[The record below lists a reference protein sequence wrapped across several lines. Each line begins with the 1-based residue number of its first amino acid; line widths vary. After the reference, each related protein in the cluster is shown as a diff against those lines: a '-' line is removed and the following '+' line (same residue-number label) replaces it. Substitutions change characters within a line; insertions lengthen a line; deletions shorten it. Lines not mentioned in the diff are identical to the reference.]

1 MYDRA
6 NGAAFT
12 ISLGKRPRSR
22 KSATPALKAR
32 VTSGLNCAFSA
43 GVRGQLIPG
52 TMPQATVKKRFGAKQ
67 KRGQCTVPT
76 PTCNR
81 AVSRP

>member
-22 KSATPALKAR
+22 KTATPALNAR
-32 VTSGLNCAFSA
+32 LTSGLNCAFSA
-43 GVRGQLIPG
+43 GVRGHLIPG
-52 TMPQATVKKRFGAKQ
+52 TMPQATVKKRFAL
-67 KRGQCTVPT
+67 
-76 PTCNR
+76 NR
-81 AVSRP
+81 NEGSALCRPPLAIAP